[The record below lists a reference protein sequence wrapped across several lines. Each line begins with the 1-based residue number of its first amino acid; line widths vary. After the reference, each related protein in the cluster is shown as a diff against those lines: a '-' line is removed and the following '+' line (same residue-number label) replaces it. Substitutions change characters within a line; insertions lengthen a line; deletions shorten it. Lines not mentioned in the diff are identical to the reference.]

1 MATPILGTSNIPS
14 TLKPT
19 LDLVWGNTQ
28 KKRMYWKDLGF
39 KVSNSS
45 DAFEDDQEF
54 AGLGPAPAKEQG
66 AMLQFDTIQQGFAK
80 RYTHVTYGLRF
91 TLSEEAIDDCK
102 YDEAINGTENLGNAL
117 DLTQEYV
124 ITSVFINSFSS
135 SFVGADAL
143 SLCNTAHLLPKG
155 GTYSNMFTNALS
167 LSETAIETAYANM
180 SQLPDSNGH
189 IVDGYRPKRLVV
201 PVQLD
206 FRANRILKSTQQND
220 TANNAINVLKGR
232 GIELSDEQSPYLTST
247 SNWWLVSD
255 IKAGIRVIWRK
266 KPMFRDHN
274 TEDNYTCTYSA
285 IERFSAGWTNA
296 RDVYGSQA

>member
-1 MATPILGTSNIPS
+1 MATPILTTSNIPS

-19 LDLVWGNTQ
+19 LDLLWGNEQ
-28 KKRMYWKDLGF
+28 KKKLFWKTMGF
-39 KVSNSS
+39 KVSSS
-45 DAFEDDQEF
+45 TDAFEDDQEF
-54 AGLGPAPAKEQG
+54 AGLGPAPAKAQG

-102 YDEAINGTENLGNAL
+102 YDEAINGTENLSTSLN
-117 DLTQEYV
+117 LTQEFV
-124 ITSVFINSFSS
+124 MNSVFINSFSS

-167 LSETAIETAYANM
+167 LSETAIETARANM
-180 SQLPDSNGH
+180 AQLPDSNGY
-189 IVDGYRPKRLVV
+189 VVNGYQPKRIVV
-201 PVQLD
+201 PPQLLY
-206 FRANRILKSTQQND
+206 RAMRILKSEQQND
-220 TANNAINVLKGR
+220 TANNAINVLKGM
-232 GIELSDEQSPYLTST
+232 GIEIADESSPYLTST
-247 SNWWLVSD
+247 TNWWLVSD

-266 KPMFRDHN
+266 KPMFREHN

-285 IERFSAGWTNA
+285 VERFSAGWTNP
-296 RDVYGSQA
+296 RDVYGSNA

>member
-1 MATPILGTSNIPS
+1 MATPILTNSNIPS

-19 LDLVWGNTQ
+19 LDLVWGNDQ

-39 KVSNSS
+39 KVSNSM

-54 AGLGPAPAKEQG
+54 AGLGPAPAKAQG
-66 AMLQFDTIQQGFAK
+66 AMMQFDTIQQGFPK

-102 YDEAINGTENLGNAL
+102 YDEAINGTKNLSSSL
-117 DLTQEYV
+117 SLTQEYV
-124 ITSVFINSFSS
+124 INSVFVNSFSS
-135 SFVGADAL
+135 SFIGADNL

-189 IVDGYRPKRLVV
+189 VVNGYRPKRLVV

-247 SNWWLVSD
+247 TNWWLVSD

-274 TEDNYTCTYSA
+274 TEDNYTVTYSA
-285 IERFSAGWTNA
+285 VERFSAGWTNP